1 MAQMERN
8 VNLEEIEADALL
20 GIDALKGQ
28 TFFQKII
35 FFGTLLIG
43 ITINVALPMIYDTPK
58 IVCIFIFVGLLLI
71 GIAFGCNYTEDMT
84 YGKYMY
90 CFFFKPAKHL
100 RYKSTEDIKMIK
112 EKALE
117 LKKQEEIELQKTKA
131 MDEGDRRKRLM
142 KVIIIFAVLAVFL
155 VSMVALALF
164 KDDNVKHHVV
174 TDEIVE
180 VEEEN

>member
-1 MAQMERN
+1 
-8 VNLEEIEADALL
+8 
-20 GIDALKGQ
+20 
-28 TFFQKII
+28 
-35 FFGTLLIG
+35 
-43 ITINVALPMIYDTPK
+43 
-58 IVCIFIFVGLLLI
+58 
-71 GIAFGCNYTEDMT
+71 
-84 YGKYMY
+84 
-90 CFFFKPAKHL
+90 
-100 RYKSTEDIKMIK
+100 MIK

-117 LKKQEEIELQKTKA
+117 LKKQEEIELQKTRA

-155 VSMVALALF
+155 VSMLALALF